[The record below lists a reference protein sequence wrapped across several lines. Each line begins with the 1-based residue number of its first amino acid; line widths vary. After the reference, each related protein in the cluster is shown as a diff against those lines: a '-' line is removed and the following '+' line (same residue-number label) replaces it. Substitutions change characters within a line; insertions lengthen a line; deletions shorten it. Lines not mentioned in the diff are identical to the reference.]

1 MEYDKLIRE
10 RCSIRRFTDKQV
22 EKEKLDK
29 ILEAGNL
36 APTAKNNQPQRI
48 LVVQSEEG
56 LNKIDEISKCRY
68 HAPTVLIVC
77 ADLNEVYTDEL
88 GGNTADIDA
97 SIVTTHMM
105 LEATNQ
111 GVDNIW
117 IDLFDHIKIKEVFNL
132 DENIK
137 PVAMMPLGYRKDIGP
152 SPLHD
157 KRKDLEEIVTYI

>member
-1 MEYDKLIRE
+1 MEFDKVIRE
-10 RCSIRRFTDKQV
+10 RCAIRRFTNKQV

-36 APTAKNNQPQRI
+36 APTAKNIQPQRI
-48 LVVQSEEG
+48 FVVQSEEG

-68 HAPTVLIVC
+68 HAPTVLIIC
-77 ADLNEVYTDEL
+77 INLDEVYKGEHGD
-88 GGNTADIDA
+88 TADIDA

-132 DENIK
+132 PDNIK
-137 PVAMMPLGYRKDIGP
+137 PVAMMPLGYRDNIGP

-157 KRKDLEEIVTYI
+157 KRKTIEETVTYI